1 MLAGYYHSPL
11 GNMQNFEP
19 SKIGQNARN
28 RGNWDLKPNK
38 RRVFSITGKFWT

>member
-11 GNMQNFEP
+11 GNRQKFKP
-19 SKIGQNARN
+19 SKIGQNVRN
-28 RGNWDLKPNK
+28 RGNLDLIPNK